1 MENKKKWT
9 RFRHKVVHAIV
20 RPFFSLTAKAKYH
33 ARVERFQQEGKRNW
47 LIVSNHQTDFD
58 QFIVGLAFRQPLYY
72 VAMEDVF
79 SNGWLSRVIEWL
91 VAPIPIM
98 KAATDI
104 KAIRTCM
111 QVAKEGGS
119 IALFPEGNR
128 TYSGKNCYIK
138 PSVASLA
145 KHLGLP
151 IAVFH
156 IEGGYGVKPRWADN
170 TRKGPLKAGVVRVIE
185 PEEYGAM
192 SKEELYDLLCEALD
206 VDETKNPHRYESK
219 RPAEHLERALHVC
232 PHCGL
237 STFLTDHDRIT
248 CTRCGLAYRL
258 DTDGRL
264 TAENEAPAF
273 TTVADWYAYQEAFIR
288 SLDPAPY
295 LETPAFTEK
304 ADLTEVIVYKKK
316 QKLGQGLTVC
326 AYADRLTVGERTFPY
341 ADVTAMACIAGH
353 KLNVFFDGR
362 VYQLKGDAS
371 FNALKY
377 CNLYYHAKFIEENHE
392 HGEFQFLGL

>member
-1 MENKKKWT
+1 MKNKKKWI
-9 RFRHKVVHAIV
+9 RFRHKVVHAVV
-20 RPFFSLTAKAKYH
+20 RPFFALAAGAKYH
-33 ARVERFQQEGKRNW
+33 ARVERFKQEGKRNW

-58 QFIVGLAFRQPLYY
+58 QFIVGLAFHQPVYY

-79 SNGWLSRVIEWL
+79 SNGWLSRLIEWL

-170 TRKGPLKAGVVRVIE
+170 TRKGPLKAGVVRIIE
-185 PEEYGAM
+185 PEEYGSM
-192 SKEELYDLLCEALD
+192 SKEELYDLLCGALD

-219 RPAEHLERALHVC
+219 RPAEHLERALYVC
-232 PHCGL
+232 PHCGITTL
-237 STFLTDHDRIT
+237 KTDHDLVT
-248 CTRCGLAYRL
+248 CTRCGLRYRL
-258 DTDGRL
+258 GTDGRF
-264 TAENEAPAF
+264 TAENGTPAF
-273 TTVADWYAYQEAFIR
+273 GTVADWYAHQEAFIR
-288 SLDPAPY
+288 SLDLTPY
-295 LETPAFTEK
+295 AETPAFTEK

-316 QKLGQGLTVC
+316 QKLGKDLVTRV
-326 AYADRLTVGERTFPY
+326 YADRLTVGDRTFPF

-353 KLNVFFDGR
+353 KLNVFYDGH

-377 CNLYYHAKFIEENHE
+377 CNFYYHAKFIEENHE
-392 HGEFQFLGL
+392 NGEFQFLGL